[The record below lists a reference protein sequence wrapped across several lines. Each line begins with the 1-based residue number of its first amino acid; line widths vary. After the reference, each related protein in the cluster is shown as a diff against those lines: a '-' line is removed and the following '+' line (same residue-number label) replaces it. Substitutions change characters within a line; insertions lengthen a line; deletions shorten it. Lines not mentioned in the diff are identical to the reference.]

1 MIEIAQVL
9 LFDRDGKLLIYLRDD
24 NPTIPFPNHWDLFG
38 GHVEVGETPERAL
51 CRELQEEIGV
61 TLDSWRLFRRFECLA
76 GDVYP
81 NTKFIFYAQ
90 IDCRP
95 ADLTLYEGQRLTG
108 IAAAQRRDYRF
119 ANILGAVV
127 EDFIAAGLW
136 PGAVDNFRGRKLD

>member
-1 MIEIAQVL
+1 
-9 LFDRDGKLLIYLRDD
+9 
-24 NPTIPFPNHWDLFG
+24 
-38 GHVEVGETPERAL
+38 L

-81 NTKFIFYAQ
+81 NTKFIYYAQ

-108 IAAAQRRDYRF
+108 IAAAQRLDYRF